1 MTDRYKLIEEHSECT
16 RRCLDNKMRD
26 IHKYVIGFFRYR
38 VDMGCTVMNEKDA
51 EWMIK
56 FVKASKALDE
66 LFDERF
72 GEVVEIEKD

>member
-1 MTDRYKLIEEHSECT
+1 MADRYKLVEEAGENT
-16 RRCLDNKMRD
+16 RRCLNIKMRY
-26 IHKYVIGFFRYR
+26 IHKDVIGFFEYR

-51 EWMIK
+51 EWMTR
-56 FVKASKALDE
+56 FVKATKVLDE